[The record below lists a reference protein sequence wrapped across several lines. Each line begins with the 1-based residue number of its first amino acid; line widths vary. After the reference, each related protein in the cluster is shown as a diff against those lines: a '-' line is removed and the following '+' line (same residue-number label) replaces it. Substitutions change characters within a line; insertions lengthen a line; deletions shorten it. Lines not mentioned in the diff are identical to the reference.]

1 MLSLRINK
9 TDRNDTVGLPELPE
23 SGWQKAVT
31 VKSLESHRVTT
42 VLTNRA
48 LFGRHP
54 SEPREP
60 VSLSAQDL
68 LCSTHGSRQLHGS
81 AAQDWMRAPEVGASL
96 QDDHR
101 PFMAFQHSPVAGG
114 GCCRSTGRSR
124 VTESSRATPRLGR
137 RGPFGQP

>member
-9 TDRNDTVGLPELPE
+9 TDRNDTVSLPELPE

-68 LCSTHGSRQLHGS
+68 LCSTRVAAASRIGGTGLDES
-81 AAQDWMRAPEVGASL
+81 ARGGR
-96 QDDHR
+96 DHR
-101 PFMAFQHSPVAGG
+101 LAFKTTIDHSWRFSIRPWLEEAV
-114 GCCRSTGRSR
+114 
-124 VTESSRATPRLGR
+124 V
-137 RGPFGQP
+137 GP